1 MASGI
6 RGYPSLNAAAPT
18 YGPRDRIRKVTVMT
32 DLSNNGD
39 LPLETSL
46 DRGPAS
52 GHAVMAVG
60 VLAAE
65 AERMRI
71 RMAREALGAS

>member
-1 MASGI
+1 
-6 RGYPSLNAAAPT
+6 L
-18 YGPRDRIRKVTVMT
+18 IRKVAVMT
-32 DLSNNGD
+32 DLSTNSE
-39 LPLETSL
+39 LTRETSL

-52 GHAVMAVG
+52 GQAVVAVG

-71 RMAREALGAS
+71 RMAREALGTP

>member
-1 MASGI
+1 M
-6 RGYPSLNAAAPT
+6 
-18 YGPRDRIRKVTVMT
+18 IRKVTAMT
-32 DLSNNGD
+32 DLLKNGE
-39 LPLETSL
+39 LIHETSL

-52 GHAVMAVG
+52 GQAVAAVG

-71 RMAREALGAS
+71 RMAREALGTP